1 MAAPAPNYDLMM
13 MLDPKADEAAQG
25 RIRADVR
32 AMVEAD
38 GTVLNEASYGTRR
51 LAYEIGHE
59 GEADYDL
66 LQFQGPPS
74 LLDRLQRTL
83 QITDG
88 VVRFRIIKVRP
99 GTPDAPDLRQGAE
112 PEPVAEPDEAVAS

>member
-32 AMVEAD
+32 QMVEAD
-38 GTVLNEASYGTRR
+38 GTILNEASYGTRK

-74 LLDRLQRTL
+74 LLDRLQRAL

-112 PEPVAEPDEAVAS
+112 PEHVAEPDEAVAS